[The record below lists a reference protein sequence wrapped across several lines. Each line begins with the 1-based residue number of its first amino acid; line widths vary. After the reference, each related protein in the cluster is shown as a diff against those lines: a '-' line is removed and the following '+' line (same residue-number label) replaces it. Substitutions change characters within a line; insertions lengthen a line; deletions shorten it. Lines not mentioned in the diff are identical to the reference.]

1 MLYFTIYIRFQTLKM
16 GRKKELDIKIC
27 DGWEEGSG
35 LALWD
40 NDCDIIYDMVTG
52 E

>member
-1 MLYFTIYIRFQTLKM
+1 MRFQILKM
-16 GRKKELDIKIC
+16 RRQKELDIRIC

-35 LALWD
+35 LALWG